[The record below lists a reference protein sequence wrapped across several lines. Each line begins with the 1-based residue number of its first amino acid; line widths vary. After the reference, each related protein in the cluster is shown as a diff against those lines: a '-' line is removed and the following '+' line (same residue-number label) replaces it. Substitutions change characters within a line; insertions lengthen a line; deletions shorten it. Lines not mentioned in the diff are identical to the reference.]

1 MTTILETSIQRNHV
15 AEDTKSSLA
24 RDARLLLDACG
35 VERGANWISR
45 TVRDYL
51 DAPVAGIPFGM
62 YLVARIELN
71 AVQRRHLAERAD
83 LRYLLTYADPTGETA
98 VRNIEREARRG

>member
-1 MTTILETSIQRNHV
+1 MMTILDTSIQRNHV

-35 VERGANWISR
+35 VARGSNWISR

-51 DAPVAGIPFGM
+51 DAPIAGIPFGM
-62 YLVARIELN
+62 FLVARIELS
-71 AVQRRHLAERAD
+71 AVQRRMLAERAD

-98 VRNIEREARRG
+98 ARNVDREMRRG